1 MMEYTLFGESHG
13 GVVGVVLE
21 NVPAGI
27 PVDDA
32 FTAAQLLRRAP
43 RGAAATA
50 RRESDEVAYLSG
62 VFEGKTTGMPL
73 VAVLRNGDV
82 RPGDYEALRRLPR
95 PGHADYTAFVRA
107 SGHQDYRGGGHY
119 SGRLTAPLVVAGAL
133 ALTYLKEKG
142 VAVSAHVVDEANLRA
157 RAEEARKRGDSVGGQ
172 IACTVTGLP
181 AGLGGPDYR
190 DAVESEIARHVFAIP
205 AVKALGFGSGEALAS
220 MEGSRA
226 NDPLRTDGERIY
238 TTSNHAGGINGGV
251 TNGMPV
257 TFTVTFR
264 PTPSIAL
271 PQDTVDLATMTNAT
285 VTVRGRHDSCVA
297 LRAESAVESAA
308 ALALCALLPAE
319 DTEIADLRRRIDA
332 IDSQITALLV
342 ERFQTAERI
351 GQYKKDRQMA
361 VQDGGREAEV
371 LRTRGDWAGPYRDAV
386 EQVFRAVMAQAREVQ
401 K

>member
-21 NVPAGI
+21 HVPAGI
-27 PVDDA
+27 PVDEG

-50 RRESDEVAYLSG
+50 RHETDEVAYLSG
-62 VFEGKTTGMPL
+62 VFGGKTTGMPL
-73 VAVLRNGDV
+73 VAVLRNGDI
-82 RPGDYEALRRLPR
+82 RPGDYEALRSLPR
-95 PGHADYTAFVRA
+95 PGHADYAAFVRA
-107 SGHQDYRGGGHY
+107 AGHQDYRGGGHY

-133 ALTYLKEKG
+133 ALTYLSEKG
-142 VAVSAHVVDEANLRA
+142 VAVSAHVVDEENLRA
-157 RAEEARKRGDSVGGQ
+157 RAEEARKKGDSVGGQ
-172 IACTVTGLP
+172 VACTVTGLP
-181 AGLGGPDYR
+181 AGIGGPDYR

-226 NDPLRTDGERIY
+226 NDPLRTDGERVY

-271 PQDTVDLATMTNAT
+271 PQDTVDLTTMTNAT
-285 VTVRGRHDSCVA
+285 VTVHGRHDSCVA

-308 ALALCALLPAE
+308 ALALCALLPVE
-319 DTEIADLRRRIDA
+319 DTEIGDLRRRIDA

-342 ERFQTAERI
+342 ERLQTAERI
-351 GQYKKDRQMA
+351 GQYKKDHNLA
-361 VQDGGREAEV
+361 VQDGSREAEV

-386 EQVFRAVMAQAREVQ
+386 EQVFRTVMAQAREVQ

>member
-21 NVPAGI
+21 HVPAGI
-27 PVDDA
+27 AVDEG

-50 RRESDEVAYLSG
+50 RHESDEVAYLSG

-95 PGHADYTAFVRA
+95 PGHADYAAFARA
-107 SGHQDYRGGGHY
+107 AGHQDYRGGGHY

-142 VAVSAHVVDEANLRA
+142 IAVSTHVVDEDNLRA
-157 RAEEARKRGDSVGGQ
+157 RAEEARKKGDSVGGQ
-172 IACTVTGLP
+172 VACTVTGLP

-190 DAVESEIARHVFAIP
+190 HAVESEIARHVFAIP
-205 AVKALGFGSGEALAS
+205 AVKALGFGSGEALAH
-220 MEGSRA
+220 MEGSQA

-271 PQDTVDLATMTNAT
+271 PQDTVDLSTMTNAT
-285 VTVRGRHDSCVA
+285 VTVHGRHDSCVA
-297 LRAESAVESAA
+297 LRAASAVESAA

-319 DTEIADLRRRIDA
+319 EAEIDDLRRRIDT

-342 ERFQTAERI
+342 ERLQTAERI
-351 GQYKKDRQMA
+351 GQYKKDHYLE
-361 VQDGGREAEV
+361 VLDGGREAEV
-371 LRTRGDWAGPYRDAV
+371 LRTRGDWAGPYRAAV
-386 EQVFRAVMAQAREVQ
+386 EQVFRTVMAQSREVQ
-401 K
+401 Q

>member
-21 NVPAGI
+21 HVPAGI
-27 PVDDA
+27 PVDEG
-32 FTAAQLLRRAP
+32 FTAAQLHRRAP

-50 RRESDEVAYLSG
+50 RHESDEVAYLSG

-95 PGHADYTAFVRA
+95 PGHADYAAFVRA
-107 SGHQDYRGGGHY
+107 AGHQDYRGGGHY

-142 VAVSAHVVDEANLRA
+142 VAVSAHVVDEENLRA
-157 RAEEARKRGDSVGGQ
+157 RAEEARKKGDSIGGQ
-172 IACTVTGLP
+172 VACTVTGLP
-181 AGLGGPDYR
+181 AGIGGPDYR

-205 AVKALGFGSGEALAS
+205 AVKAMGFGSGEALAH
-220 MEGSRA
+220 MEGSQA

-271 PQDTVDLATMTNAT
+271 PQDTVDLSTMTNAT
-285 VTVRGRHDSCVA
+285 VTVHGRHDSCVA
-297 LRAESAVESAA
+297 LRAASAVESAA

-319 DTEIADLRRRIDA
+319 EAEIDDLRRRIDT
-332 IDSQITALLV
+332 IDSRITALLV
-342 ERFQTAERI
+342 ERLQTAERI
-351 GQYKKDRQMA
+351 GQYKKDHNLE

-371 LRTRGDWAGPYRDAV
+371 LRTRGDWAGPYRAAV
-386 EQVFRAVMAQAREVQ
+386 EQVFRTVMAQSRGVQ
-401 K
+401 R

>member
-21 NVPAGI
+21 HVPAGI
-27 PVDDA
+27 PVDDG

-43 RGAAATA
+43 RGAAATP
-50 RRESDEVAYLSG
+50 RRETDEVAYLSG

-82 RPGDYEALRRLPR
+82 RPGDYEALRCLPR
-95 PGHADYTAFVRA
+95 PGHADYAAFVRA

-142 VAVSAHVVDEANLRA
+142 IAVSAHVVDEANLRT
-157 RAEEARKRGDSVGGQ
+157 RAEEARTRGDSVGGQ
-172 IACTVTGLP
+172 VACTVTGLP

-220 MEGSRA
+220 MEGSQA

-271 PQDTVDLATMTNAT
+271 PQDTVDLSTMTNAT
-285 VTVRGRHDSCVA
+285 VTVHGRHDSCVA
-297 LRAESAVESAA
+297 LRAASAVESAA
-308 ALALCALLPAE
+308 ALALCALVPAE
-319 DTEIADLRRRIDA
+319 ETEIADLRRRIDA
-332 IDSQITALLV
+332 IDSQITTLLV
-342 ERFQTAERI
+342 ERLQTAERI

-386 EQVFRAVMAQAREVQ
+386 EQVFRTVMAQAREVQ

>member
-21 NVPAGI
+21 HVPAGI
-27 PVDDA
+27 PVDEG

-50 RRESDEVAYLSG
+50 RHESDEVAYLSG

-82 RPGDYEALRRLPR
+82 RPGDYEALLRLPR
-95 PGHADYTAFVRA
+95 PGHADYAAFVRA
-107 SGHQDYRGGGHY
+107 VGHQDYRGGGHY

-142 VAVSAHVVDEANLRA
+142 IAVSAHVVDEDNLRA
-157 RAEEARKRGDSVGGQ
+157 RAEEARKKGDSVGGQ
-172 IACTVTGLP
+172 VACTVTGLP
-181 AGLGGPDYR
+181 AGIGGPDYR

-205 AVKALGFGSGEALAS
+205 AVKALGFGSGEALAH
-220 MEGSRA
+220 MEGSQA

-271 PQDTVDLATMTNAT
+271 PQDTVDLSTMTNAT
-285 VTVRGRHDSCVA
+285 ITVHGRHDSCVA
-297 LRAESAVESAA
+297 LRAASAVESAA

-319 DTEIADLRRRIDA
+319 EAEIDDLRRRIDT

-342 ERFQTAERI
+342 ERLQTAERI
-351 GQYKKDRQMA
+351 GQYKKDHNLE

-371 LRTRGDWAGPYRDAV
+371 LRTRGDWAGRYRAAV
-386 EQVFRAVMAQAREVQ
+386 EQVFRTVMAQSREVQ
-401 K
+401 R

>member
-21 NVPAGI
+21 QVPAGI
-27 PVDDA
+27 PVEND
-32 FTAAQLLRRAP
+32 FVAAQLLRRAP

-50 RRESDEVAYLSG
+50 RHETDEVAYLSG
-62 VFEGKTTGMPL
+62 VFGGKTTGMPL
-73 VAVLRNGDV
+73 VAVLRNGDI
-82 RPGDYEALRRLPR
+82 RPGDYEALRSLPR
-95 PGHADYTAFVRA
+95 PGHADYAAFVRA
-107 SGHQDYRGGGHY
+107 AGHQDYRGGGHY

-133 ALTYLKEKG
+133 ALTYLSEKG
-142 VAVSAHVVDEANLRA
+142 VAVSAHVVDEENLRA
-157 RAEEARKRGDSVGGQ
+157 RAEEARKKGDSVGGQ
-172 IACTVTGLP
+172 VACTVTGLP
-181 AGLGGPDYR
+181 AGIGGPDYR

-205 AVKALGFGSGEALAS
+205 AVTALGFGSGQALAH

-226 NDPLRTDGERIY
+226 NDPLRTDGERVY

-271 PQDTVDLATMTNAT
+271 PQDTVDLTTMTNAT

-297 LRAESAVESAA
+297 LRAASAVESAA
-308 ALALCALLPAE
+308 ALALCALLPVE
-319 DTEIADLRRRIDA
+319 DTEIGDLRRRIDA

-342 ERFQTAERI
+342 ERLQTAERI
-351 GQYKKDRQMA
+351 GQYKKDHNLA
-361 VQDGGREAEV
+361 VQDGSREAEV

-386 EQVFRAVMAQAREVQ
+386 EQVFRTVMAQAREVQ

>member
-21 NVPAGI
+21 HVPAGI
-27 PVDDA
+27 PVDEG

-50 RRESDEVAYLSG
+50 RHESDEVAYLSG

-73 VAVLRNGDV
+73 VAVLRNGDI
-82 RPGDYEALRRLPR
+82 RPGDYEALRSLPR
-95 PGHADYTAFVRA
+95 PGHADYAAFVRA
-107 SGHQDYRGGGHY
+107 AGHQDYRGGGHY

-133 ALTYLKEKG
+133 ALTYLSEKG
-142 VAVSAHVVDEANLRA
+142 VAVSAHVVDEENLRA
-157 RAEEARKRGDSVGGQ
+157 RAEEARKKGDSVGGQ
-172 IACTVTGLP
+172 VACTVTGLP
-181 AGLGGPDYR
+181 AGIGGPDYR

-271 PQDTVDLATMTNAT
+271 PQDTVDLTTMTNAT
-285 VTVRGRHDSCVA
+285 VTVHGRHDSCVA

-308 ALALCALLPAE
+308 ALALCALLPVE
-319 DTEIADLRRRIDA
+319 DTEIGDLRRRIDA

-342 ERFQTAERI
+342 ERLQTAERI
-351 GQYKKDRQMA
+351 GQYKKDHNLA
-361 VQDGGREAEV
+361 VQDGSREAEV

-386 EQVFRAVMAQAREVQ
+386 EQVFRTVMAQAREVQ

>member
-21 NVPAGI
+21 HVPAGI
-27 PVDDA
+27 PVDEG

-50 RRESDEVAYLSG
+50 RHESDEVAYLSG

-95 PGHADYTAFVRA
+95 PGHADYAAFVRA
-107 SGHQDYRGGGHY
+107 AGHQDYRGGGHY

-142 VAVSAHVVDEANLRA
+142 IAVSAHVVDEDNLRA
-157 RAEEARKRGDSVGGQ
+157 RAEEARKKGDSVGGQ
-172 IACTVTGLP
+172 VACTVTGLP
-181 AGLGGPDYR
+181 AGIGGPDYR

-205 AVKALGFGSGEALAS
+205 AVKAMGFGSGEALAH
-220 MEGSRA
+220 MEGSQA

-271 PQDTVDLATMTNAT
+271 PQDTVDLSTMTNAT
-285 VTVRGRHDSCVA
+285 VTVHGRHDSCVA
-297 LRAESAVESAA
+297 LRAASAVESAA

-319 DTEIADLRRRIDA
+319 EAEIDDLRRRIDT

-342 ERFQTAERI
+342 ERLQAAERI

-371 LRTRGDWAGPYRDAV
+371 LRTRGDWAGPYRAAV
-386 EQVFRAVMAQAREVQ
+386 EQVFRTVMAQSREVQ
-401 K
+401 Q

>member
-21 NVPAGI
+21 HVPAGI
-27 PVDDA
+27 PVDEG

-50 RRESDEVAYLSG
+50 RHESDEVAYLSG

-95 PGHADYTAFVRA
+95 PGHADYTAYARA

-142 VAVSAHVVDEANLRA
+142 IAVSAHVVDEENLRT
-157 RAEEARKRGDSVGGQ
+157 RAEEARKKGDSVGGQ
-172 IACTVTGLP
+172 VACTVTGLP
-181 AGLGGPDYR
+181 AGIGGPDYR

-205 AVKALGFGSGEALAS
+205 AVKALGFGSGEALAH
-220 MEGSRA
+220 MEGSQA

-271 PQDTVDLATMTNAT
+271 PQDTVDLSTMTNAT
-285 VTVRGRHDSCVA
+285 ITVHGRHDSCVA
-297 LRAESAVESAA
+297 LRAASAVESAA

-319 DTEIADLRRRIDA
+319 EAEIDDLRRRIDT
-332 IDSQITALLV
+332 IDSRITALLV
-342 ERFQTAERI
+342 ERLQTAERI
-351 GQYKKDRQMA
+351 GQYKKDHNLE

-371 LRTRGDWAGPYRDAV
+371 LRTRGDWAGPYRAAV
-386 EQVFRAVMAQAREVQ
+386 EQVFRTVMAQSREVQ
-401 K
+401 R

>member
-21 NVPAGI
+21 QVPAGI
-27 PVDDA
+27 PVEND
-32 FTAAQLLRRAP
+32 FVAAQLLRRAP

-50 RRESDEVAYLSG
+50 RHETDEVAYLSG

-73 VAVLRNGDV
+73 VAVLRNGDI
-82 RPGDYEALRRLPR
+82 RPGDYEALRSLPR
-95 PGHADYTAFVRA
+95 PGHADYAAFVRA
-107 SGHQDYRGGGHY
+107 AGHQDYRGGGHY

-142 VAVSAHVVDEANLRA
+142 IAVSAHVVDEANLRA
-157 RAEEARKRGDSVGGQ
+157 RAEEARKKGDSVGGQ
-172 IACTVTGLP
+172 VACTVTGLP
-181 AGLGGPDYR
+181 AGIGGPDYR

-220 MEGSRA
+220 MEGSQA
-226 NDPLRTDGERIY
+226 NDPLRTDGERVY

-271 PQDTVDLATMTNAT
+271 PQDTVDLTTMTNAT
-285 VTVRGRHDSCVA
+285 VTVHGRHDSCVA

-308 ALALCALLPAE
+308 ALALCALLPVE

-342 ERFQTAERI
+342 ERLQTAERI
-351 GQYKKDRQMA
+351 GQYKKDHNLA

-371 LRTRGDWAGPYRDAV
+371 LRTRSDWAGPYRDAV
-386 EQVFRAVMAQAREVQ
+386 EQVFRTVMARTREVQ

>member
-21 NVPAGI
+21 HVPAGI
-27 PVDDA
+27 PVDEG

-50 RRESDEVAYLSG
+50 RHETDEVAYLSG

-95 PGHADYTAFVRA
+95 PGHADYAAFVRA

-142 VAVSAHVVDEANLRA
+142 IAVSAHVVDEENLRA
-157 RAEEARKRGDSVGGQ
+157 RAEEARKKGDSVGGQ
-172 IACTVTGLP
+172 VACTVTGLP

-220 MEGSRA
+220 MEGSQA

-257 TFTVTFR
+257 THLPPHPLHR
-264 PTPSIAL
+264 PAPGHRGPVHHDQRHRHRPWPPRQLRGPPSGKRRG
-271 PQDTVDLATMTNAT
+271 
-285 VTVRGRHDSCVA
+285 VRRRPGPVCPAPGGGGGNRRFAPPYRHHRQPDHRPAGR
-297 LRAESAVESAA
+297 AA
-308 ALALCALLPAE
+308 ASSG
-319 DTEIADLRRRIDA
+319 TH
-332 IDSQITALLV
+332 
-342 ERFQTAERI
+342 
-351 GQYKKDRQMA
+351 
-361 VQDGGREAEV
+361 
-371 LRTRGDWAGPYRDAV
+371 
-386 EQVFRAVMAQAREVQ
+386 RAV
-401 K
+401 

>member
-21 NVPAGI
+21 HVPAGI
-27 PVDDA
+27 PVDEG

-50 RRESDEVAYLSG
+50 RHESDEVAYLSG

-95 PGHADYTAFVRA
+95 PGHADYAAFVRA
-107 SGHQDYRGGGHY
+107 AGHQDYRGGGHY

-142 VAVSAHVVDEANLRA
+142 IAVSAHVVDEENLRA
-157 RAEEARKRGDSVGGQ
+157 RAEEAQKKGDSVGGQ
-172 IACTVTGLP
+172 VACTVTGLP
-181 AGLGGPDYR
+181 AGIGGPDYR

-205 AVKALGFGSGEALAS
+205 AVKALGFGSGEALAH
-220 MEGSRA
+220 MEGSQA
-226 NDPLRTDGERIY
+226 NDPLCTDGERIY

-264 PTPSIAL
+264 PPPSIAL
-271 PQDTVDLATMTNAT
+271 PQDTVDLSSMTNAT
-285 VTVRGRHDSCVA
+285 VTVHGRHDSCVA
-297 LRAESAVESAA
+297 LRAASAVESAA

-319 DTEIADLRRRIDA
+319 EAEIDDLRRRIDT

-342 ERFQTAERI
+342 ERLQTAERI
-351 GQYKKDRQMA
+351 GQYKKDHYLE
-361 VQDGGREAEV
+361 VLDGGREAEV
-371 LRTRGDWAGPYRDAV
+371 LRTRGDWAGPYRAAV
-386 EQVFRAVMAQAREVQ
+386 EQVFRTVMAQSREVQ
-401 K
+401 R

>member
-21 NVPAGI
+21 HVPAGI
-27 PVDDA
+27 PVDEG

-50 RRESDEVAYLSG
+50 RHETDEVAYLSG
-62 VFEGKTTGMPL
+62 VFGGKTTGMPL
-73 VAVLRNGDV
+73 VAVLRNGDI
-82 RPGDYEALRRLPR
+82 RPGDYEALRSLPR
-95 PGHADYTAFVRA
+95 PGHADYAAFVRA
-107 SGHQDYRGGGHY
+107 AGHQDYRGGGHY

-133 ALTYLKEKG
+133 ALTYLSEKG
-142 VAVSAHVVDEANLRA
+142 VAVSAHVVDEENLRA
-157 RAEEARKRGDSVGGQ
+157 RAEEARKKGDSVGGQ
-172 IACTVTGLP
+172 VACTVTGLP
-181 AGLGGPDYR
+181 AGIGGPDYR

-271 PQDTVDLATMTNAT
+271 PQDTVDLTTMTNAT
-285 VTVRGRHDSCVA
+285 VTVHGRHDSCVA

-308 ALALCALLPAE
+308 ALALCALLPVE
-319 DTEIADLRRRIDA
+319 DTEIGDLRRRIDA

-342 ERFQTAERI
+342 ERLQTAERI
-351 GQYKKDRQMA
+351 GQYKKDHNLA
-361 VQDGGREAEV
+361 VQDGSREAEV

-386 EQVFRAVMAQAREVQ
+386 EQVFRTVMAQAREVQ